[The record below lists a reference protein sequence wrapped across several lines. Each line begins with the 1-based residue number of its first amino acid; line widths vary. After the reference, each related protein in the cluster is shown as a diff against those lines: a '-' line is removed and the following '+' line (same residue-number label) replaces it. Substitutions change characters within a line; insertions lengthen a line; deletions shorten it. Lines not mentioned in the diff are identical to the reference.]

1 MVLIQKIPDLKKFID
16 LNEQL
21 ASVIGTYPNAKV
33 LGVAL
38 NTIEMENNE
47 ALEIIKK
54 VEENTGLPAT
64 DVIRYGG
71 DKIFDELL

>member
-1 MVLIQKIPDLKKFID
+1 M
-16 LNEQL
+16 
-21 ASVIGTYPNAKV
+21 
-33 LGVAL
+33 
-38 NTIEMENNE
+38 
-47 ALEIIKK
+47 IKK

>member
-1 MVLIQKIPDLKKFID
+1 
-16 LNEQL
+16 
-21 ASVIGTYPNAKV
+21 
-33 LGVAL
+33 
-38 NTIEMENNE
+38 MENDE

-54 VEENTGLPAT
+54 VEENTGLPTT

>member
-1 MVLIQKIPDLKKFID
+1 M
-16 LNEQL
+16 
-21 ASVIGTYPNAKV
+21 

-47 ALEIIKK
+47 ALEMIKK